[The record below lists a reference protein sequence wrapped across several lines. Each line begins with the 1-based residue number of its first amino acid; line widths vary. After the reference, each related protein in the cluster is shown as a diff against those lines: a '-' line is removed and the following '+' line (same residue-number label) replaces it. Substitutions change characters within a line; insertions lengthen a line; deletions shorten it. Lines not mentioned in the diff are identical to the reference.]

1 MRIRAAMIT
10 AAAALVVSAAPA
22 LASPIEVL
30 KGPPPAGAPEVKI
43 EATQFSTPEV
53 RVKAGSAVKW
63 INADGATHN
72 VHFRRG
78 PAKGAPNAQGPTLNE
93 GDAYVVKFS
102 QAGTYDYIDTLHS
115 TMKGKV
121 IVE

>member
-1 MRIRAAMIT
+1 MRLII
-10 AAAALVVSAAPA
+10 AAAALTA
-22 LASPIEVL
+22 LPFTVHASPIEAL
-30 KGPPPAGAPEVKI
+30 KGPPPADAPEVKI
-43 EATQFSTPEV
+43 EATQFATKEV
-53 RVKAGSAVKW
+53 RVKAGAAVKW
-63 INADGATHN
+63 VNVDGATHN

-93 GDAYVVKFS
+93 GDVYLVKFTEPG
-102 QAGTYDYIDTLHS
+102 AYEYIDTLNS